1 MYYNEGERKVRPVY
15 RGNMPVDVISVCN
28 ADGEIRPLRL
38 QVENM
43 AQERVRIDIERVVSV
58 RYIPYV
64 GVEAYIFLCQVQGGD
79 RKHMVELKYSIRSHC
94 WSMTKRLY

>member
-1 MYYNEGERKVRPVY
+1 MYYNKSERKVRPVY
-15 RGNMPVDVISVCN
+15 RGNMPVDVSSVCN

-64 GVEAYIFLCQVQGGD
+64 GVEAYIFV
-79 RKHMVELKYSIRSHC
+79 
-94 WSMTKRLY
+94 